1 MVDDTTTQNP
11 VDPTMPAADPMAPV
25 APTPTPTPTSTP
37 EPVLPGDLPAAET
50 LVTEVP
56 AAPVADQP
64 TGQPAEDS
72 SQM

>member
-50 LVTEVP
+50 PVTEVP
-56 AAPVADQP
+56 AAPAA
-64 TGQPAEDS
+64 PAAETPVVDDT
-72 SQM
+72 QM

>member
-25 APTPTPTPTSTP
+25 APTPTPTSTP

-50 LVTEVP
+50 PVTEVP
-56 AAPVADQP
+56 AAPAA
-64 TGQPAEDS
+64 PAAETPVVDDT
-72 SQM
+72 QM